1 MSTLRHLLGDVETE
15 LEKYEK
21 QRNEYA
27 SLLDRK
33 ELSYESRQ
41 EISES
46 FADILELLKQAE
58 QRWLEISEEM
68 ERRA

>member
-1 MSTLRHLLGDVETE
+1 M
-15 LEKYEK
+15 
-21 QRNEYA
+21 
-27 SLLDRK
+27 LDDK

-41 EISES
+41 EISEL
-46 FADILELLKQAE
+46 FAATLEHLKQTE